1 MWPPPINK
9 SASQQMAWLP
19 SLTEVVFASVLLWLL
34 LGGQASALLADGD
47 TGWHIRTGDYILAQR
62 RLPASDLFSFS
73 RPDAPWFA
81 WEWASDV
88 LFSLVHRM
96 AGLRGVV
103 LLGGLLIGATS
114 ATLFGFLLWQRV
126 NVIVAVVAML
136 AAGSASTVHWL
147 ARPHLFTYLL
157 LLWSLWLLE
166 ADRREKTGKVWLLA
180 PLAALWVNLHGG
192 FLVLIGL
199 LGVYLAGAVL
209 ARQWAGARRYAWLLA
224 ACATATL
231 ANPYSSRLHQHI
243 WQYLRSDFIRNRVEE
258 FQSPRF
264 RGESM
269 LVFEALL
276 LAGLLAVPALW
287 RRGERATALLV
298 VLLAHAALGSVRH
311 VLLYVMVATP
321 VVARELTAWIEAT
334 ENSWLEALR
343 SLAADYVPRRA
354 RWRLP

>member
-157 LLWSLWLLE
+157 LLVSLWLLE
-166 ADRREKTGKVWLLA
+166 ADRRRQTAAVWMLA
-180 PLAALWVNLHGG
+180 PLAVLWVNLHGG
-192 FLVLIGL
+192 FVILMALV
-199 LGVYLAGAVL
+199 GVYLAGAML
-209 ARQWAGARRYAWLLA
+209 AHDWPAAHRYAGLLA
-224 ACATATL
+224 ASTVATL
-231 ANPYSSRLHQHI
+231 VNPYSYRLHAHI

-269 LVFEALL
+269 LVFEVLL
-276 LAGLLAVPALW
+276 VVGLLAVPALW
-287 RRGERATALLV
+287 RRGERSSALLV

-311 VLLYVMVATP
+311 VLLYVVVATP
-321 VVARELTAWIEAT
+321 AVARQLSTRLESS
-334 ENSWLEALR
+334 ENSWLQAF
-343 SLAADYVPRRA
+343 SLDSSLV
-354 RWRLP
+354 LSC